1 LIFIYQ
7 KYDIGVAGTAYL
19 ACDDE
24 AVTREEICAASLAS
38 GLFPGSVMPAFASV
52 SGPQGK
58 ITNSQRTR
66 EALSWTPSKD
76 KKTFSNYMRTTLG
89 GDKNF
94 ETLTQRLARERQERK
109 NVRNKD
115 KDVPVEEAAVESSV
129 GSSFLWIPGED
140 EDADA
145 DIFKL

>member
-1 LIFIYQ
+1 MIFIYQ
-7 KYDIGVAGTAYL
+7 KYLIGVAGTAYL

-38 GLFPGSVMPAFASV
+38 GLFPGSVMPAFASI

-89 GDKNF
+89 GDENF

-115 KDVPVEEAAVESSV
+115 KDVPVEEAAVESSA